1 MTELIAGHS
10 AFETK
15 LAIERVVNKYTFP
28 KNTIF
33 GKLFMLLL
41 EIKNNFLIPTHLEGV
56 CCDEG
61 SNFVSLFGRAT
72 DWVPAIF
79 EELGEDPEHVALCQ

>member
-28 KNTIF
+28 KKTIF

-41 EIKNNFLIPTHLEGV
+41 EIKNNILISIHL
-56 CCDEG
+56 EG